1 MTLIPVE
8 TAEDFSLAEQ
18 FVIPHEE
25 TCVSLASLVR
35 RKSDNL
41 VFILNTENPV
51 VEEQNQE
58 DNPKTTLSARFLTDS
73 QSDKVSIRP
82 SDYSTTDT
90 STNSPVVEWP
100 RSDCIE
106 TTGILGILNLDST
119 IYHCIPNPALINA
132 DELSENLNYLIKKQ
146 IRCISGEKK
155 ATDFL
160 IEVCNS
166 VRCGFDPST
175 GLRDRMSSGLLNHP
189 AQVYDY
195 KMLRWLSTSEAGV
208 SKPPKSQM
216 VSTLRQGS
224 GTASSTTLSG
234 GEEIIRCTE
243 HDMEILHPLQK
254 DYMKDEVA
262 VPGRPIT
269 DAEVDISLR
278 QILKNQLCFALT
290 VDGDIVAKA
299 NTNAIGINKVQIG
312 GVYTHPLYRR
322 NGYAAALVTALCNR
336 ALRSGKE
343 PVLFVKEKNMP
354 AFSLYQKIGF
364 AECGQYSI
372 AYY

>member
-8 TAEDFSLAEQ
+8 TVEDFSLAEQ
-18 FVIPHEE
+18 FIIPHEE

-35 RKSDNL
+35 RKMDKL
-41 VFILNTENPV
+41 VFISSS
-51 VEEQNQE
+51 EEQVVS
-58 DNPKTTLSARFLTDS
+58 TLSTGSGTA
-73 QSDKVSIRP
+73 
-82 SDYSTTDT
+82 TTD
-90 STNSPVVEWP
+90 
-100 RSDCIE
+100 
-106 TTGILGILNLDST
+106 ILGILNLDST
-119 IYHCIPNPALINA
+119 IYHCIPNP
-132 DELSENLNYLIKKQ
+132 NLLDVDFLKTNLPYFLKKPV
-146 IRCISGEKK
+146 RCISGEKK

-160 IEVCNS
+160 INVFS
-166 VRCGFDPST
+166 KGGFD
-175 GLRDRMSSGLLNHP
+175 RLNHP

-195 KMLRWLSTSEAGV
+195 KMMRWGGP
-208 SKPPKSQM
+208 SKPPKSQV

-224 GTASSTTLSG
+224 GIASSTTGVTLSG

-243 HDMEILHPLQK
+243 HDMEALHSLQK
-254 DYMKDEVA
+254 DYMKEEVY
-262 VPGRPIT
+262 VPGRKIS
-269 DAEVDISLR
+269 DAEVSLTLR

-322 NGYAAALVTALCNR
+322 NGYAAALVTALSNR
-336 ALRSGKE
+336 ALRSGKQ

-354 AFSLYQKIGF
+354 AFALYQKIGF
-364 AECGQYSI
+364 AECGRYAI